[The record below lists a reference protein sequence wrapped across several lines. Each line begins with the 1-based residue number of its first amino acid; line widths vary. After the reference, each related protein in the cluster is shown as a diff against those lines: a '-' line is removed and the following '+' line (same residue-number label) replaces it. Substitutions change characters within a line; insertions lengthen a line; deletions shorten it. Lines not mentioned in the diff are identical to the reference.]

1 MDAIVLSTALTALLA
16 NVALGGAAF
25 EHGVV
30 DRAWPRRPEIVQPGK
45 GGIWRA
51 GFWIPAHTAFEL
63 VLLVTLYLGWAHGD
77 VRKAL
82 LTALA
87 AHLALRLWSAADLIP
102 RALAFEKAEAVDEV
116 AAVDHVRVLQ
126 HVGELAARAELARH
140 VLDQALVLGRLGVD
154 EPPDLL
160 LNPHALP

>member
-87 AHLALRLWSAADLIP
+87 AHLALRLWSAVDLIP

-116 AAVDHVRVLQ
+116 AARDWTKRSLMRFPLALLTS
-126 HVGELAARAELARH
+126 LAALAAFAAACG
-140 VLDQALVLGRLGVD
+140 LKPG
-154 EPPDLL
+154 
-160 LNPHALP
+160 